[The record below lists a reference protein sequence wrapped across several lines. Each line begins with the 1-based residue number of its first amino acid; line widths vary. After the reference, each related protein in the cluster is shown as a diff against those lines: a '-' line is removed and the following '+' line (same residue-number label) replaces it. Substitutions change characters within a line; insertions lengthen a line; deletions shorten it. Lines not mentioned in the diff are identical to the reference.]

1 MNISD
6 KVSLYAIIPIIFIIA
21 IGIVSILFVSSIEA
35 RVSIIA
41 STLTAV
47 TLLFYVSERLRE
59 SALRKLDYWNKK
71 VLTPEYHVLEGLNPL
86 FSAQYRADH
95 LGRDRDL
102 LKRYARYG
110 RFVKLYPQNFILT
123 LSKAQGDLI
132 EYDKVYQKVLKEGTK
147 RLGPGLFNVG
157 ALFVAIGLQERGNFD
172 ETQVENHRKVLVWAE
187 TTEGGITDKFS
198 NLCKLTLAALANLR
212 ADVETFLIENQ
223 LALR

>member
-1 MNISD
+1 M
-6 KVSLYAIIPIIFIIA
+6 VAFFL
-21 IGIVSILFVSSIEA
+21 VSSIEA

-132 EYDKVYQKVLKEGTK
+132 EYDKVYQKVLKEGTR
-147 RLGPGLFNVG
+147 RLGPSLFNLG
-157 ALFVAIGLQERGNFD
+157 ALFGAMGLQERGNYD
-172 ETQVENHRKVLVWAE
+172 ETQIENHRKVLEWAE
-187 TTEGGITDKFS
+187 TSEPGIADKFT
-198 NLCKLTLAALANLR
+198 NICKLTLAALMNLR
-212 ADVETFLIENQ
+212 ADVETFFVE
-223 LALR
+223 